1 VRDFSRLFSHSG
13 GWCSC
18 TKIVAVLMVLVEG
31 QVVPVFGPMTRR
43 SLCARRRG
51 ECRSRRP
58 SRSKNQGVWGGDV
71 RVERERG
78 ARVALNR
85 PNEPGGPRE
94 WLVTPPDGVLIKS
107 DLRRGFRRT
116 VPGFST
122 KCEPAKLTR
131 RMIDEARSSVPRLY
145 FWAHSIKLNS
155 TVSDAKAWRKSWSDA
170 VQRPKVGSLGFQQLL
185 KS

>member
-1 VRDFSRLFSHSG
+1 MSGHSQPQSRGDGWSGEPANHKFNSKVPANLCRTWEAGYKIPQCYQLRQTLFVNQDEFVRDFSRLFSHSG
-13 GWCSC
+13 GRCSC

-94 WLVTPPDGVLIKS
+94 WLVTPPDGVLIGS

-116 VPGFST
+116 LPGSFHQ
-122 KCEPAKLTR
+122 
-131 RMIDEARSSVPRLY
+131 M
-145 FWAHSIKLNS
+145 
-155 TVSDAKAWRKSWSDA
+155 
-170 VQRPKVGSLGFQQLL
+170 
-185 KS
+185 